1 MSEPVL
7 RKMIQDRRDHVSSIE
22 LEELRNEAE
31 AAFGEQ
37 PFVPGRFALEGRF
50 VVMFNGTEQEL
61 TGRKFDISS
70 AEPGTP
76 QLQVWW
82 RSYFG
87 EDFPISGFPR
97 SIRVVG
103 EEQGSCPAPGPA
115 SDPSPSPAAGLHSA
129 EHATGDEHDSAL

>member
-1 MSEPVL
+1 M
-7 RKMIQDRRDHVSSIE
+7 SSIE
-22 LEELRNEAE
+22 LKELRDEAE

-37 PFVPGRFALEGRF
+37 PFVPSLEGRF
-50 VVMFNGTEQEL
+50 VVKFNGTEQAL
-61 TGRKFDISS
+61 TGREFDISS

-129 EHATGDEHDSAL
+129 EHATGGEHDSAL